1 MVSVATREQR
11 RTISIAVEPGL
22 LARLDQAAHHVRVS
36 REEMLHYVLLHAL
49 HEDEV
54 EDVLDAIVADRAYCD
69 PENQEEIPWEQVK
82 AESHERRGE

>member
-1 MVSVATREQR
+1 MLSVVTSEQR
-11 RTISIAVEPGL
+11 RTISIAVEPVL

-36 REEMLHYVLLHAL
+36 RDEMLHYVLLHAL

-54 EDVLDAIVADRAYCD
+54 EDVLDAIIGDRAYCD

-82 AESHERRGE
+82 AELHESPGE